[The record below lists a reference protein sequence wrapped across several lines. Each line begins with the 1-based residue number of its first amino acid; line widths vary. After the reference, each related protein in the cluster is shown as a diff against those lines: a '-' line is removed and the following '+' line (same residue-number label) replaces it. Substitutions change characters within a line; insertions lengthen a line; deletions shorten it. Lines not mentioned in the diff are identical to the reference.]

1 MNRVHTLSDKEI
13 QQLEQLYRD
22 TKDADVRT
30 RCDMILLS
38 NEGLSPPEIAHRVR
52 FSRETVV
59 RFVKRYNDE
68 GIAGLVNKPRSGRP
82 PRVTDAYATQLLAAI
97 EQEPRDLGLPFS
109 NWTTANLA
117 EYLATQTGIAMSARQ
132 VENYLKTNDYR
143 LRRPV
148 RTVKHKQD
156 PGLVNEKKTHVHMC
170 QGANA

>member
-1 MNRVHTLSDKEI
+1 
-13 QQLEQLYRD
+13 
-22 TKDADVRT
+22 
-30 RCDMILLS
+30 MILLS

-68 GIAGLVNKPRSGRP
+68 GIAGLVDKPRSGRP
-82 PRVTDAYATQLLAAI
+82 PRVTDAYVTQLLAAI

-156 PGLVNEKKTHVHMC
+156 PELVNEKKTHAHVC
-170 QGANA
+170 

>member
-22 TKDADVRT
+22 TKDANVRT

-38 NEGLSPPEIAHRVR
+38 NEGLSPPEIARRIR
-52 FSRETVV
+52 FSRETVA
-59 RFVKRYNDE
+59 RFIKRYNQE
-68 GIAGLVNKPRSGRP
+68 GIAGLADKPRSGRP
-82 PRVTDAYATQLLAAI
+82 PRVTADYVTQLMAAI
-97 EQEPRDLGLPFS
+97 EQAPRVLGLPFS

-117 EYLATQTGIAMSARQ
+117 EYLAKQTGIVISARQ
-132 VENYLKTNDYR
+132 VENYLKTKDYR

-156 PGLVNEKKTHVHMC
+156 PALVSEKKTH
-170 QGANA
+170 ANVCRPADS

>member
-22 TKDADVRT
+22 TRDADVRT

-38 NEGLSPPEIAHRVR
+38 NQGLSPPKIAHRVR

-59 RFVKRYNDE
+59 RFIKRYNGE
-68 GIAGLVNKPRSGRP
+68 GIAGLSDKPRSGRP
-82 PRVTDAYATQLLAAI
+82 RRVTNEYLTQLAEAV
-97 EQEPRDLGLPFS
+97 EQAPRDLGLPFS

-117 EYLATQTGIAMSARQ
+117 EYLAEQTGIVIGARQ
-132 VENYLKTNDYR
+132 VETYLKAKDYR

-156 PGLVNEKKTHVHMC
+156 PELVSEKKTDASVCRSAHV
-170 QGANA
+170 